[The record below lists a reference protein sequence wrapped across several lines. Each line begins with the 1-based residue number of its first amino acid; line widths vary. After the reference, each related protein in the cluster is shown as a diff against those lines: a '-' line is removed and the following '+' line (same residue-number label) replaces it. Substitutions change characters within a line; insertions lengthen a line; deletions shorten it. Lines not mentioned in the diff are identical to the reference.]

1 MFSKMFQNVFRIC
14 EMFSK
19 YVKCFQGRKKRKRE
33 KKTIKE
39 SQRASEFCYYLQEEH
54 CCRMQNKQVRLL
66 ISKGSGILQNFILEG
81 AGIYSSQKR
90 RENMNRGQEGKQK
103 QKHPRDQFRTPP
115 FV

>member
-39 SQRASEFCYYLQEEH
+39 SQRASEFCYYIQKNIIAE
-54 CCRMQNKQVRLL
+54 CKINKC
-66 ISKGSGILQNFILEG
+66 
-81 AGIYSSQKR
+81 AY
-90 RENMNRGQEGKQK
+90 
-103 QKHPRDQFRTPP
+103 
-115 FV
+115 